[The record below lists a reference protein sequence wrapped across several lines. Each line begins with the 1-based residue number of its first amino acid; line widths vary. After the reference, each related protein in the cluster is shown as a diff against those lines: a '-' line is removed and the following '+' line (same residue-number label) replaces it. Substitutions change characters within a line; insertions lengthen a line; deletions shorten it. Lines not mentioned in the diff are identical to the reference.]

1 MASKNGALFIK
12 EQLDSILP
20 QLVAEDEIVISDD
33 FSSDETLRII
43 RSFRDPRIR
52 VLENTAER
60 GVSKNFEDS
69 LATCRGEYIF
79 LADQDDVWLPGKIQ
93 KMKDALREYDLVM
106 SDCQVV
112 DYSLRLRESSFYDL
126 NKSGKGFVKNLIR
139 NSYMGC
145 CMAFTKKLKL
155 RALPFPADIPIHDFW
170 IGLIGELYF
179 KVHFMPD
186 ILVLHRRH
194 GSNASTSG
202 EASRQAIPEKLAN
215 RFRLVKNLFIHK
227 YYAG

>member
-1 MASKNGALFIK
+1 MATKNGALFIK

-20 QLVAEDEIVISDD
+20 QLGLEDEIVISDD
-33 FSSDETLRII
+33 ASSDDTLQII
-43 RSFRDPRIR
+43 RSFGDPRIQ

-60 GVSKNFEDS
+60 GISRNFETS
-69 LATCRGEYIF
+69 LAICSGQYIF
-79 LADQDDVWLPGKIQ
+79 LADQDDVWLPEKIQ
-93 KMKDALREYDLVM
+93 KMKDALRDYDLVV
-106 SDCQVV
+106 SDCRIV
-112 DYSLRLRESSFYDL
+112 DYSLQVRRSSFYDL
-126 NKSGKGFVKNLIR
+126 NRSGKGFMNNLNK

-145 CMAFTKKLKL
+145 CMAFTKELKS
-155 RALPFPADIPIHDFW
+155 RALPFPADISIHDFW

-179 KVHFMPD
+179 RVHFMPD

-194 GSNASTSG
+194 NSNASTS
-202 EASRQAIPEKLAN
+202 AAPSRQAIHEKLAN